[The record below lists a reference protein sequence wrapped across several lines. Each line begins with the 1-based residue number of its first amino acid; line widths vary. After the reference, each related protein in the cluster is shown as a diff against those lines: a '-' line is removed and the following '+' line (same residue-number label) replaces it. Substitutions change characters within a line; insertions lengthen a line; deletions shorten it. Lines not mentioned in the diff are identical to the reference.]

1 MRKNLLF
8 FFMVLCLCG
17 GENPAAN
24 SKPDFV
30 VSDIV
35 VLKDRFIHIKLQNR
49 SARDFRV
56 TPGIKEKIFLV
67 IYINNIKRA
76 EYKVKYID
84 AKLFKKKSTIL
95 FRTNFRIQRELK
107 IKVEINRLKI
117 IPESNF
123 KNNTLI
129 KRFAS

>member
-1 MRKNLLF
+1 MRKNVLF
-8 FFMVLCLCG
+8 FFIVLCLCG
-17 GENPAAN
+17 IESPAAG
-24 SKPDFV
+24 SKPDFA

-35 VLKDRFIHIKLQNR
+35 ALKDRFIHIKLQNR
-49 SARDFRV
+49 SAANFRV

-84 AKLFKKKSTIL
+84 PKLFDKKSTIL
-95 FRTNFRIQRELK
+95 FRTNFRIKKGLK

-123 KNNTLI
+123 KNNTLT
-129 KRFAS
+129 KRFAF